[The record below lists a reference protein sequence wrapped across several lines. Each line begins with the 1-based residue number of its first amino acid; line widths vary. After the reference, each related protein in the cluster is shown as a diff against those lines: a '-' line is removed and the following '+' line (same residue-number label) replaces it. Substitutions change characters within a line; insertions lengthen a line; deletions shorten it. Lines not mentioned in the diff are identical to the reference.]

1 MMTLRDWI
9 EIILAFT
16 VPATAVGMIINR
28 IISKKGL
35 GVRAIQFLAVSLG
48 IPIIAIL
55 ALEKVLEGAVVGTLL
70 GGIFGYLL
78 SNISNYDKQPTET

>member
-1 MMTLRDWI
+1 MTLRDWI
-9 EIILAFT
+9 EIVLAIT
-16 VPATAVGMIINR
+16 IPATVVGMILNR
-28 IISKKGL
+28 ILTNKGL

-55 ALEKVLEGAVVGTLL
+55 ALEKALEGAVVGTLL

-78 SNISNYDKQPTET
+78 SNISNYDKPQADT

>member
-1 MMTLRDWI
+1 MTLRDWI
-9 EIILAFT
+9 EIVLAIT
-16 VPATAVGMIINR
+16 VPATVVGMIVNR
-28 IISKKGL
+28 ILTKKGL

-78 SNISNYDKQPTET
+78 SNISNYDKPQPEG